1 MMAPKK
7 MSVHWKVLIILYIL
21 SVAVAVVSV
30 SLNTLSILNDSET
43 LLLLMVAYEAL
54 LLSYYIFTRVVN
66 EREEFINRAK

>member
-1 MMAPKK
+1 MAPKK